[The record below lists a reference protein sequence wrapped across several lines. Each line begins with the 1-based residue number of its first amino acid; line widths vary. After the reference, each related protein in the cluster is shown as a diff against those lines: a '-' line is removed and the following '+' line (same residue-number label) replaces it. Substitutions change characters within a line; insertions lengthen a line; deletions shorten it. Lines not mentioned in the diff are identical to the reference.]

1 MHCDNNIATILN
13 AAKEKLIKCS
23 AINTEG
29 KDSQIIGSDV
39 NEHFPTLADSSCF
52 TNGEQWRLLHQI
64 RIRDSVSNTVQ
75 TTAH

>member
-52 TNGEQWRLLHQI
+52 TNGEQ
-64 RIRDSVSNTVQ
+64 
-75 TTAH
+75 